1 MNPTCCICLE
11 DLPYVTD
18 DQNACVTKFLPR
30 MTYCCGN
37 IMHARCNDDALNQ
50 LSGCPLCRSMIMYT
64 DEKTLIAQLREK
76 VKQKSPWATWLLGFY
91 YMEGEF
97 GLQKSV
103 RLGFEFQYRGLCLEH
118 DHTSSRFL
126 HMAAASDFVTKQWA
140 AENVGSV
147 VAHNNGRKVRE
158 VELCYLLSE
167 FQYDILHCG
176 A

>member
-1 MNPTCCICLE
+1 
-11 DLPYVTD
+11 
-18 DQNACVTKFLPR
+18 

-37 IMHARCNDDALNQ
+37 IMHTKCFRDALERY
-50 LSGCPLCRSMIMYT
+50 SGCPLCRSIVMYT
-64 DEKTLIAQLREK
+64 DSETLIAQLREK

-103 RLGFEFQYRGLCLEH
+103 RLGFEFQYRGLCLEQ
-118 DHTSSRFL
+118 DHTCSRFL

-140 AENVGSV
+140 AENVGIV
-147 VAHNNGRKVRE
+147 LVHNTACQYNTGSKVRE
-158 VELCYLLSE
+158 VELCYLLAE
-167 FQYDILHCG
+167 FHQEILHCG